1 MTHVK
6 IEPLVNITYLYI
18 AKRKRSMDNISEI
31 HTALPKEANT
41 TFSCIYADSNRW
53 QH

>member
-6 IEPLVNITYLYI
+6 IKLLDNITYLYI
-18 AKRKRSMDNISEI
+18 AKRKTFMDNISEI
-31 HTALPKEANT
+31 HTALSKEANT
-41 TFSCIYADSNRW
+41 RLSLISADSNRW